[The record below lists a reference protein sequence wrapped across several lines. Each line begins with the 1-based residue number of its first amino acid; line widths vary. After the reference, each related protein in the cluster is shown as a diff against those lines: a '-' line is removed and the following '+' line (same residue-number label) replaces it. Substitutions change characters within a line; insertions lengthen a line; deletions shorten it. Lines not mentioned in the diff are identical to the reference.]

1 MHLAIKPFGP
11 LLRRVSVVTWLLF
24 LNTGCSLPTSTAAP
38 SEPGPE
44 PLLVLA
50 TPVQSLPRLPARDA
64 VAPLLAYADQLR
76 SLQGAELTQEI
87 ARLGEP
93 SGPADQLRLALALS
107 QTRQLY
113 DLVRAQE
120 LLQKV
125 LASTSEPA
133 LQLQTLAR
141 LLAARFVE
149 QRRVEDLLDRQNQQ
163 LRELQRRLEQT
174 QEKLDALK
182 EIERSLNKRP
192 ASAPAAAPNGRVR
205 P

>member
-1 MHLAIKPFGP
+1 M
-11 LLRRVSVVTWLLF
+11 
-24 LNTGCSLPTSTAAP
+24 
-38 SEPGPE
+38 
-44 PLLVLA
+44 
-50 TPVQSLPRLPARDA
+50 
-64 VAPLLAYADQLR
+64 
-76 SLQGAELTQEI
+76 
-87 ARLGEP
+87 
-93 SGPADQLRLALALS
+93 RLALALS